1 MFSKLKSLISLAY
14 RGDKRMLSSFTK
26 FSEQKIHLPDAE
38 LDVNYVRS
46 GDGAKAVLLMPGA
59 CGSAWTDF
67 RPQIEKLPESL
78 PNHSIIAWDPPGYGR
93 SIPPKRQFSAD
104 FFRKDADFA
113 SSLMRALSF
122 DKYSVLGWSDGGI
135 TAMILAAKN
144 SQCVDRLVIWG
155 CNAYI
160 LPEELNI
167 VESMFHCF
175 FGLSQMANYTYAL
188 SLSPQIFGMCPSG
201 HRKCERRWSNY
212 MVQRISPSCGRIGWA
227 LMAMCTK
234 PMMEIFAR
242 QI

>member
-26 FSEQKIHLPDAE
+26 FSEQKIHLPDAK

-67 RPQIEKLPESL
+67 RPQIEKLPDLL

-144 SQCVDRLVIWG
+144 SQSVDRLVIWG

-160 LPEELNI
+160 LPEELEI
-167 VESMFHCF
+167 VESMFHSF
-175 FGLSQMANYTYAL
+175 FGLFQKAAFMISRCRHRYSGCVQMVTENASADGATIWCREFRQAVVRLGGRLWRRIQSQ
-188 SLSPQIFGMCPSG
+188 
-201 HRKCERRWSNY
+201 
-212 MVQRISPSCGRIGWA
+212 
-227 LMAMCTK
+227 
-234 PMMEIFAR
+234 
-242 QI
+242 